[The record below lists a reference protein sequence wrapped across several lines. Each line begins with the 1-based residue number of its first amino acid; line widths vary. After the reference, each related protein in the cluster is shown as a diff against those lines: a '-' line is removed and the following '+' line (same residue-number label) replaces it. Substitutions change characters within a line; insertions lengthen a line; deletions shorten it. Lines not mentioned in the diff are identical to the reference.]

1 MSLIYQLN
9 NIQYTYT
16 DAPVLRI
23 DKYSIEEYS
32 VTALVGANGSGKST
46 LLNMLAFVSEPTA
59 GELIYSGE
67 KMNNAR
73 RTDCRRETA
82 YVQQKPY
89 LFNFSV
95 RQNIELGLKLR
106 GVDKQLRRHASD
118 MIAEK
123 LKLDKLLDR
132 RAHELSGGE
141 IQKVAIARA
150 LVLEPRVLLLDEP
163 FSHLDKNS
171 RSDIESLLKSLT
183 TAESQT
189 IIFSTHDVLQAQNL
203 ATQVCSLNQGRIGSS
218 LHVNTFKGDLDVAA
232 GVFKTSRLD
241 IHVPP
246 LFVEGSQLAIDSTQ
260 LVLSRERLQSSMRN
274 QFQGR
279 VVGLQEIGGEINIS
293 VDAGEV
299 WQAVITREALNDLQI
314 EIGAEIWLSFKS
326 SAVQVF

>member
-9 NIQYTYT
+9 NIQYIYT
-16 DAPVLRI
+16 TTPVLRI
-23 DKYSIEEYS
+23 DEYSIEEHS

-46 LLNMLAFVSEPTA
+46 LLNMLAFITEPTA
-59 GELIYSGE
+59 GELIYAGE
-67 KMNNAR
+67 KMSSAHS
-73 RTDCRRETA
+73 TDCRRETA

-106 GVDKQLRRHASD
+106 GINKRLRRHSSD
-118 MIAEK
+118 KIAEK
-123 LKLDKLLDR
+123 LNLSKLLGR

-141 IQKVAIARA
+141 LQKVAIARA
-150 LVLEPRVLLLDEP
+150 LILEPRVLLLDEP

-171 RSDIESLLKSLT
+171 RIDIENLLKSLT
-183 TAESQT
+183 ASAAQT
-189 IIFSTHDVLQAQNL
+189 IIFSTHDVLQAQSL

-218 LHVNTFKGDLDVAA
+218 LHVNTFKGDLDVIA

-246 LFVEGSQLAIDSTQ
+246 LFEAGSQLAIDSTQ
-260 LVLSRERLQSSMRN
+260 LVLSRERLKSSMRN

-279 VVGLQEIGGEINIS
+279 VVGLQELGGEVNIS
-293 VDAGEV
+293 VDAGEI
-299 WQAVITREALNDLQI
+299 WQAIITHEALNDLQI